1 MKSRFFALSLLA
13 VFSLSLFGC
22 GGGSSES
29 EGFTIAVIPKGTTHE
44 FWKSVHAGA
53 IKAQRELAEEGIK
66 VEIIW
71 KGPIRE
77 DDREQQIQVVENF
90 VGRRVDGIVL
100 APLDADA
107 LVAPVEAA
115 TNAGIPVVIIDS
127 DLNTPNRVSYVATD
141 NYRGGVLAAES
152 LAKQIGGKGK
162 VIMLRYHS
170 GSASTEAREAGFL
183 DTIQKNYP
191 EIELLSTDQ
200 HAGATRE
207 TAYKAA
213 QNLLNRFGR
222 EMDAIFAP
230 NESSSVGV
238 LLALRDIGRAGG
250 DAVFVGFDAGSQLV
264 EALHAGDIQGLVVQ
278 NPMQMGYDGVKTV
291 VNHLMNRPVSDRID
305 TGVTLVTPENVQD
318 STIQQLLSPPLSEY
332 ID

>member
-207 TAYKAA
+207 TAYQAA

-264 EALHAGDIQGLVVQ
+264 EALHAGDIQGLVVH
-278 NPMQMGYDGVKTV
+278 NPMQMVYDGVKTV
-291 VNHLMNRPVSDRID
+291 VNHLMNRPVSYLIY

>member
-1 MKSRFFALSLLA
+1 
-13 VFSLSLFGC
+13 
-22 GGGSSES
+22 
-29 EGFTIAVIPKGTTHE
+29 
-44 FWKSVHAGA
+44 A

-90 VGRRVDGIVL
+90 VGRQVDGIVL

-141 NYRGGVLAAES
+141 NHRGGVLAAES

-207 TAYKAA
+207 TAYQAA

-230 NESSSVGV
+230 
-238 LLALRDIGRAGG
+238 
-250 DAVFVGFDAGSQLV
+250 
-264 EALHAGDIQGLVVQ
+264 
-278 NPMQMGYDGVKTV
+278 
-291 VNHLMNRPVSDRID
+291 
-305 TGVTLVTPENVQD
+305 
-318 STIQQLLSPPLSEY
+318 
-332 ID
+332 